1 MQRKNERT
9 NDNAV
14 KGTVVMEV
22 NPVNEAVV
30 SSERVVT
37 PEKILKKQHT
47 IALSALTKARNKL
60 AGLMADS
67 DNL

>member
-37 PEKILKKQHT
+37 PEK
-47 IALSALTKARNKL
+47 RF
-60 AGLMADS
+60 
-67 DNL
+67 